1 MSAENDDQEMII
13 DTSQMS
19 EGKRQALE
27 MAEDSRDEL
36 HTHRSLVASYFMGKF
51 PTEGLYP
58 FKRQPQ
64 EDAEEAQVF
73 LDQLETFIAE
83 KVDADRIDEEG
94 EIPDEIIQ
102 ELGAMGAFGIKVKKE
117 YGGLG
122 LSQTTYCRAAQ
133 LLGSVCGNLTALLSA
148 HQSIGVAQPLVVF
161 GSEEQKKKYLPR
173 VAGGEISAFALTEDG
188 VGSDPARMTTE
199 AVPSEDGSHYIL
211 NGKKLWCTNGVK
223 AGVIVVMA
231 KTPQRMVRGKLRD
244 QISAFI
250 VEMDSPGVNVDLRCH
265 FMGLRA
271 LYNGVISFTDVKVP
285 AENLIGKEGKGL
297 KIALTTLNTGRLTI
311 PAACIGLNKRCI
323 EVSRKWAAERE
334 QWGSAIGQ
342 HAAIAD
348 KIGRMTVVTYA
359 MEAMIEYTAGL
370 VDRKEGDIR
379 LEAAVCKMWGTE
391 ESWKVVDETLQI
403 RGGRGYEVASS
414 LKARGE
420 DPVAVERW
428 LRDSRINMIFEGSS
442 EIMRLF
448 IAREA
453 LDPHLKVGGAVMNSR
468 LPLGKRVAAALK
480 AGGFYALW
488 YPSLFLPRWVA
499 VGGMDSRLAGHMHWG
514 ARCSRR
520 LARQLFHAMLRY
532 GPALEREQIV
542 LKHLVDIGADL
553 FMLSVTCARAAGGKD
568 EGEIALADTFAG
580 ECRNR
585 IEERFM
591 KLKRNKNKA
600 FYRLAQEVLEGK
612 MRWMEQGIVR
622 SK

>member
-1 MSAENDDQEMII
+1 MSENEEPEMII
-13 DTSQMS
+13 DTSGMS

-27 MAEDSRDEL
+27 MAEDSRDEF
-36 HTHRSLVASYFMGKF
+36 HTHHSFVASLFMGRF
-51 PTEGLYP
+51 PAKELFP
-58 FKRQPQ
+58 FQRQPE
-64 EDAEEAQVF
+64 EDRAEAEAF
-73 LDQLETFIAE
+73 LNQLEEFIAT

-94 EIPDEIIQ
+94 EVPDEVIR
-102 ELGAMGAFGIKVKKE
+102 ELGEMGAFGIKVKKE

-122 LSQTTYCRAAQ
+122 LSQTTYCAAAQ

-161 GSEEQKKKYLPR
+161 GTEEQKKKYLPR
-173 VAGGEISAFALTEDG
+173 VAGGELSAFALTEDG

-199 AVPSEDGSHYIL
+199 ALPSEDGSHYVL

-231 KTPQRMVRGKLRD
+231 KTPQRMIRGKMRD

-271 LYNGVISFTDVKVP
+271 LYNWVISFKEVKVP
-285 AENLIGKEGKGL
+285 AENLIGAEGKGL

-323 EVSRKWAAERE
+323 EVCRKWAGERE
-334 QWGSAIGQ
+334 QWGSAIGK
-342 HAAIAD
+342 HSAIAD
-348 KIGRMTVVTYA
+348 KIGKMTAVTYA

-379 LEAAVCKMWGTE
+379 FEAAVCKMWGTE

-403 RGGRGYEVASS
+403 RGGRGFEVASS

-420 DPVAVERW
+420 DPVPVERW

-468 LPLGKRVAAALK
+468 LPMMKRLGAGLRAA
-480 AGGFYALW
+480 GFYAWW
-488 YPSLFLPRWVA
+488 YPWWRNDKNTF
-499 VGGMDSRLAGHMHWG
+499 
-514 ARCSRR
+514 
-520 LARQLFHAMLRY
+520 
-532 GPALEREQIV
+532 
-542 LKHLVDIGADL
+542 KK
-553 FMLSVTCARAAGGKD
+553 SVKG
-568 EGEIALADTFAG
+568 I
-580 ECRNR
+580 CRNITR
-585 IEERFM
+585 KQIFKTINR
-591 KLKRNKNKA
+591 
-600 FYRLAQEVLEGK
+600 
-612 MRWMEQGIVR
+612 
-622 SK
+622 